1 MSMKPIGGDV
11 AAAMEPVAANAAA
24 NKVNEQTQTQKN
36 TQGAV
41 GELVKSA
48 MEGSGKQPGNVLR
61 EANPDAPAGASN
73 TNKGQGSADTSGVSD
88 TKTSKGNSSKM
99 ERLLEIIQMLVDVLK
114 GESKAKGADSGDKP
128 EAGAGDGK
136 AQGKGADAPTK
147 GGGSPSD
154 GKADGKQGA
163 GKPEGNQGAGKA
175 DGPQAAA
182 KPDDAQDAEETDEDK
197 QILDIL
203 KMLTELL
210 SGKKKH
216 KADHKKPE
224 AGGKDDKSLGD
235 GKLTGSDFDKV
246 MESCLKNIMEGL
258 KKGKVNPDDMK
269 MLSQLGDM
277 KEKLGLGNKSDGNS
291 ANNAG
296 GEPSQGQS
304 ALEGGGKVAGILQK
318 LEATMKQISSQRGA
332 NGMSGGQ
339 EEEDEQAV

>member
-1 MSMKPIGGDV
+1 MSIKPIGGGEAAAAVMEPLGANV
-11 AAAMEPVAANAAA
+11 AAKAI
-24 NKVNEQTQTQKN
+24 EQKQ

-41 GELVKSA
+41 SDLVKSA
-48 MEGSGKQPGNVLR
+48 MDGVGEQRGNVLR
-61 EANPDAPAGASN
+61 EANPDAPAGASSK
-73 TNKGQGSADTSGVSD
+73 NKAQGSADTSGVSD
-88 TKTSKGNSSKM
+88 TKTAKGNSSKM
-99 ERLLEIIQMLVDVLK
+99 EKLLEIIQMLVDVLK
-114 GESKAKGADSGDKP
+114 GESK
-128 EAGAGDGK
+128 
-136 AQGKGADAPTK
+136 GKGADTADKPGAGPDDGKLNSKGSDAAPK
-147 GGGSPSD
+147 GGGSPGD

-182 KPDDAQDAEETDEDK
+182 KPDDAQDVEETDEDK
-197 QILDIL
+197 QILEIL

-210 SGKKKH
+210 SGKKKQ

-246 MESCLKNIMEGL
+246 MEGCLKNIMEGL

-277 KEKLGLGNKSDGNS
+277 KEKLGLGDKSDGNS

-296 GEPSQGQS
+296 GESSQGQS
-304 ALEGGGKVAGILQK
+304 ALEGGGKVAGILQR

-339 EEEDEQAV
+339 EEEDEHAV